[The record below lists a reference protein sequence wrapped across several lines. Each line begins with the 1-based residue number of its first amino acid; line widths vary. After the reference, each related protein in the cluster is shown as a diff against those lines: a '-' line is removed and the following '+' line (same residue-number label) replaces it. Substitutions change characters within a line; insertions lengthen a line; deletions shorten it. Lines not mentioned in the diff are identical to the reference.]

1 MQKKPFTELGLSPEI
16 LKAVA
21 KMGFEEASPI
31 QSETIPQLMA
41 GADVVGL
48 SQTGSGKTAAFA
60 LPAIER
66 VDASLRAPQ
75 VLILCPTR
83 ELAMQVAEEVA
94 KLALFKRG
102 VRELPIYG
110 GQSYDRQL
118 RGSREGA
125 QIIIGTPG
133 RVMDHLERKTLR
145 LDQVGMVILD
155 EADRMLDMGFRDD
168 IEKILGQAPAGRQT
182 VFFSAT
188 MPPAIQHLVKKFT
201 RNPVNVRIESQ
212 EMTVPAIEQIYYEV
226 DRRSK
231 LEVLCR
237 LIDLQDIKYA
247 IIFCGTKMMV
257 DELADHLKARGYSSD
272 KLHGDISQA
281 MRERVVAKFRK
292 RGFEFLVAT
301 DVAARGLDVDDIEVV
316 FNYDLPQDAEDY
328 VHRIGRT
335 GRAGRSGRAIT
346 FVAGREI
353 WKMQQIIRFTK
364 GKVRRERVPTAEEVE
379 QKRTSAFLETL
390 RETLE
395 KGDYKRQDAVI
406 DQLLDQGY
414 SATDIA
420 SALIH
425 LLGGDKPAPQPI
437 VEEQPRR
444 EQPRYEPREYPKYE
458 ARKPTARKESHA
470 PAERHEK
477 PSRSP
482 RGEPTAVS
490 HEPGMIRLAFNFGN
504 AHQITPGDFV
514 GVIAGITRLSKEVVG
529 RIEILEQQTL
539 VDVSDECANLVLK
552 KLNGIKF
559 KGHRLA
565 VSDRALSACRESAN
579 PKHPRAQSMVAA
591 ATGELQLSSRSGKAA
606 SCLRKDKRGRS
617 PDHPASEPR
626 EGRTRWR
633 ENASFIA
640 TFQPYNSEERVELL
654 EEAFGV
660 FLLLGG
666 ELPALGTRGD
676 DALGFQAPL
685 GEQFAELL
693 HQRFVF
699 LEDFR
704 EHFLADL
711 PHLAIGGGD
720 HRRAPGVAGEQ
731 GHFTAII
738 AGAQR
743 GHEGITATG
752 LHEDVRFAA
761 EQDEHRSAG
770 GALDDDFLP
779 PAKAQVLG
787 VAEQFF
793 QLRFI
798 EQLQERLLAH
808 AGPGDGHRILARGRR
823 ALDLHRADGIGNAN
837 AVPLRRVP
845 DIRANPVHDVV
856 EDRFVF
862 EPEFDFVDHRR
873 VGEILEED
881 LGRRGGEHAGDLHGG
896 A

>member
-1 MQKKPFTELGLSPEI
+1 MQKKPFTELGLSPES

-31 QSETIPQLMA
+31 QSETIPKLLA
-41 GADVVGL
+41 GLDVVGL

-66 VDASLRAPQ
+66 VDANLRAPQ

-94 KLALFKRG
+94 KLAQFKKG

-118 RGSREGA
+118 RGLREGA

-133 RVMDHLERKTLR
+133 RVMDHLDRKTLR
-145 LDQVGMVILD
+145 LDKVAMVILD
-155 EADRMLDMGFRDD
+155 EADRMLDMGFRED
-168 IEKILGQAPAGRQT
+168 IETILSQAPAERQT

-188 MPPAIQHLVKKFT
+188 IPPAIQHLVKKFT

-237 LIDLQDIKYA
+237 LIDLQDIKYG
-247 IIFCGTKMMV
+247 IIFCGTKMMC

-379 QKRTSAFLETL
+379 QKRTSAFLDTL

-406 DQLLDQGY
+406 DQLLDQGN

-437 VEEQPRR
+437 IEEQPRR
-444 EQPRYEPREYPKYE
+444 EAPRYEPRESRSYPKYE
-458 ARKPTARKESHA
+458 PRVAGPRNESHA
-470 PAERHEK
+470 A
-477 PSRSP
+477 SP
-482 RGEPTAVS
+482 RSAKPERTARREPSAAS
-490 HEPGMIRLAFNFGN
+490 HEPGMIRLAFNLGD

-514 GVIAGITRLSKEVVG
+514 GVIAGVTRLSKEVVG
-529 RIEILEQQTL
+529 RIEILEEQSL
-539 VDVSDECANLVLK
+539 VDVADESANLVLK

-559 KGHRLA
+559 KGHKLF
-565 VSDRALSACRESAN
+565 VS
-579 PKHPRAQSMVAA
+579 VA
-591 ATGELQLSSRSGKAA
+591 R
-606 SCLRKDKRGRS
+606 
-617 PDHPASEPR
+617 
-626 EGRTRWR
+626 
-633 ENASFIA
+633 
-640 TFQPYNSEERVELL
+640 
-654 EEAFGV
+654 
-660 FLLLGG
+660 
-666 ELPALGTRGD
+666 
-676 DALGFQAPL
+676 
-685 GEQFAELL
+685 
-693 HQRFVF
+693 
-699 LEDFR
+699 
-704 EHFLADL
+704 
-711 PHLAIGGGD
+711 
-720 HRRAPGVAGEQ
+720 
-731 GHFTAII
+731 
-738 AGAQR
+738 
-743 GHEGITATG
+743 
-752 LHEDVRFAA
+752 
-761 EQDEHRSAG
+761 
-770 GALDDDFLP
+770 
-779 PAKAQVLG
+779 
-787 VAEQFF
+787 
-793 QLRFI
+793 
-798 EQLQERLLAH
+798 
-808 AGPGDGHRILARGRR
+808 
-823 ALDLHRADGIGNAN
+823 
-837 AVPLRRVP
+837 
-845 DIRANPVHDVV
+845 
-856 EDRFVF
+856 
-862 EPEFDFVDHRR
+862 
-873 VGEILEED
+873 
-881 LGRRGGEHAGDLHGG
+881 
-896 A
+896 